1 MKNKKIAVLGAGISN
16 RPLIRWLYP
25 LTGTIHVFDRLT
37 EADEVMRKTV
47 SDFEAE
53 ELDLHWS
60 LGPDYLDSLK
70 NFDLIFRTPFMR
82 PDVPQLVAERE
93 RGAHITSEMEL
104 FLQLCPAPVTAV
116 TGSDGKTT
124 TTTLIS
130 LILKEAGHKV
140 YTGGNI
146 GTPLLDQIE
155 DIRSRDQVVVEL
167 SSFQLMDIKADI
179 HTAVVTNII
188 PNHLNYHLDFAEY
201 CEAKKN
207 IFRQQTESDILVLN
221 AGDDVSRRWAEEA
234 RAQVRFFNC
243 EKHSAAH
250 SWLDEYS
257 LNYKTSDAGKLI
269 RVVERNLVQLPG
281 RFNLDNIQ
289 AAVLA
294 TLDSA
299 DPGSMRQVAQN
310 FKGVPHRLE
319 WIRQLDGADWYNSS
333 IDSSP
338 DRTIKTLEALRGQ
351 GREIVLIAG
360 GKDKNSNYEN
370 LGPSIVNSTSRIVL
384 VGENAPL
391 IKAAILK
398 AVNASEVE
406 KPDIRHCSSYEEAV
420 RNAREMSK
428 PGDAVVLSPAGTS
441 FDFFRH
447 FEERGEYFRK
457 VVLAE

>member
-234 RAQVRFFNC
+234 R
-243 EKHSAAH
+243 
-250 SWLDEYS
+250 
-257 LNYKTSDAGKLI
+257 
-269 RVVERNLVQLPG
+269 
-281 RFNLDNIQ
+281 
-289 AAVLA
+289 
-294 TLDSA
+294 
-299 DPGSMRQVAQN
+299 
-310 FKGVPHRLE
+310 
-319 WIRQLDGADWYNSS
+319 
-333 IDSSP
+333 
-338 DRTIKTLEALRGQ
+338 
-351 GREIVLIAG
+351 
-360 GKDKNSNYEN
+360 
-370 LGPSIVNSTSRIVL
+370 
-384 VGENAPL
+384 
-391 IKAAILK
+391 
-398 AVNASEVE
+398 
-406 KPDIRHCSSYEEAV
+406 
-420 RNAREMSK
+420 
-428 PGDAVVLSPAGTS
+428 
-441 FDFFRH
+441 
-447 FEERGEYFRK
+447 
-457 VVLAE
+457 